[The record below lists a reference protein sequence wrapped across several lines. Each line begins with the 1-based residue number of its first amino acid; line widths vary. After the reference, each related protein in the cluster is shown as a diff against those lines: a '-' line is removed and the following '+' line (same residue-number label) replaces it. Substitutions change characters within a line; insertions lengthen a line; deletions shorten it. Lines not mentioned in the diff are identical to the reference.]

1 MGIKTRAKKLQI
13 VSYSALALS
22 IILFFV
28 LGLARISV
36 MSDGGAYLL
45 PALIAMLTF
54 QGGASTGSASVG
66 HLLGIILLI
75 VVILCFIAGLVMI
88 LVYAKKFKRNSIYSF
103 IVHLVVWAA
112 VTILGIVVF
121 EAYKVPVAQWCG
133 QIFVDITGGTAIAFV
148 KFFAFLL
155 FVLCVVFYILT
166 EALLLIEALSYCK
179 RPEEDYCG
187 DDELTEEKIRSIIRE
202 ELKAFYG
209 EHPVE
214 EKPAEPVAEEKKEE
228 PVAVAPVVEE
238 KPAEPVVEE
247 KKEEPAPKVE
257 EEEEEE
263 PKEEVDDNDESFDQD
278 EATGTAAKAL
288 APLHL
293 KPEDLDGNGRISFVE
308 RMMVADESI
317 LDIYNVL
324 KNRIMSYGVNSRISA
339 SGDTFRLHR
348 QTFAKLTISGKKVK
362 VYLALNPDDYKDST
376 IPFMDVGH
384 KKSFADIPFAFK
396 VKSGL
401 SIRRACELI
410 DATMAKGGLDQ
421 KHEPSN
427 KDYSHEL
434 VEELKAIKEG
444 K

>member
-103 IVHLVVWAA
+103 IVHLVVWTA

-166 EALLLIEALSYCK
+166 EVLLLIEALSYCK

-214 EKPAEPVAEEKKEE
+214 EKPAEPVA
-228 PVAVAPVVEE
+228 
-238 KPAEPVVEE
+238 EE